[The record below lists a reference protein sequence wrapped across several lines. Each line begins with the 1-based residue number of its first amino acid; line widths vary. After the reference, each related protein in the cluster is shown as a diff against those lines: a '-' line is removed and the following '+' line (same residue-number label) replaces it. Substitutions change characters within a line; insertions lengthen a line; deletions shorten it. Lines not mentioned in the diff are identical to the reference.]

1 MGACD
6 NGRSMPYRL
15 ASFGSYKPYKFC
27 GGGAVYMI
35 ATIVLS
41 VLLAVAVII
50 AIIVIVKDRKKGKC
64 CGGCSSCEGCPYNR
78 QNCQRKNLNT
88 KSDLKAD
95 ETECSGLS
103 KADKEGDDIK
113 QKIKDNTE
121 KKN

>member
-1 MGACD
+1 
-6 NGRSMPYRL
+6 
-15 ASFGSYKPYKFC
+15 
-27 GGGAVYMI
+27 MI

-64 CGGCSSCEGCPYNR
+64 CGCSSCEGCPYNR

-113 QKIKDNTE
+113 QNIKDNTE

>member
-1 MGACD
+1 
-6 NGRSMPYRL
+6 
-15 ASFGSYKPYKFC
+15 
-27 GGGAVYMI
+27 MI

-64 CGGCSSCEGCPYNR
+64 CGCCGGCSSCEGCPYNR
-78 QNCQRKNLNT
+78 QNCQRKNFNT

-95 ETECSGLS
+95 ETEYSGLS

-121 KKN
+121 KQN

>member
-1 MGACD
+1 
-6 NGRSMPYRL
+6 
-15 ASFGSYKPYKFC
+15 
-27 GGGAVYMI
+27 MI

-113 QKIKDNTE
+113 QKITR
-121 KKN
+121 KKRIELKNSQKRFKTIAVRQTKMRY

>member
-1 MGACD
+1 
-6 NGRSMPYRL
+6 
-15 ASFGSYKPYKFC
+15 
-27 GGGAVYMI
+27 MI

-41 VLLAVAVII
+41 ILLAVAVII

-64 CGGCSSCEGCPYNR
+64 CGSCSSCEGCPYNR
-78 QNCQRKNLNT
+78 QNCQRKNFNT

-113 QKIKDNTE
+113 QNIKDNTE